1 MRCCSC
7 CFAMEA
13 AGDWSGAKRSESDC
27 GGSPGHQRHV
37 TNKRHSDLAE
47 VTCGDSSRNKL
58 SSAHANSKFNS
69 LNAAIRDTAC
79 AALILPGYR
88 CIESMK
94 SRSIRRSFEP
104 ALAEKR
110 FWDARSKK

>member
-13 AGDWSGAKRSESDC
+13 AGDWSGAKRSESD
-27 GGSPGHQRHV
+27 
-37 TNKRHSDLAE
+37 
-47 VTCGDSSRNKL
+47 CGDSSRNKL